1 MSNVRSPRRARGFTL
16 IELLVVIA
24 IIAILVALLL
34 PAVQQAREA
43 ARRSACKSNI
53 KQIGVAMHN
62 YHDVF
67 GTLPPGYVSNRAGIS
82 GSTSW
87 CRSGG
92 SSGTLQYAPWPVLIL
107 PYIDQ
112 TALYEAFDFNV
123 PFQAASNQMTTPN
136 SNLLVPLKAY
146 QCPSDPIYSS
156 QQFYNSYFGVMGG
169 GSAVSCGNSGC
180 SPANERAHFV
190 NGVLFASS
198 KISFR
203 DVTDGQANVFMIA
216 ETRYGDAA
224 WGASAKQDACTYPR
238 NLVGAMDPINL
249 HPNRGIHAT
258 TGFSS
263 IHVGGC
269 HVAMVDG
276 STHFLNENMDLA
288 VYRQL
293 GQCDDELPNGGFA
306 Q

>member
-1 MSNVRSPRRARGFTL
+1 MSSNRSSRRARGFTL

-43 ARRSACKSNI
+43 ARRSACKSNV
-53 KQIGVAMHN
+53 KQLGVAMHN

-67 GTLPPGYVSNRAGIS
+67 NTLPPGYVANRAGIF

-92 SSGTLQYAPWPVLIL
+92 MQYAPWTVLLL
-107 PYIDQ
+107 PYLDQ
-112 TALYEAFDFNV
+112 MGLYESFNFDV
-123 PFQAASNQMTTPN
+123 PFQAPSNQMTTPN
-136 SNLLVPLKAY
+136 SNLLVPLKTF

-156 QQFYNSYFGVMGG
+156 QPFYNSYFGVMGG
-169 GSAVSCGNSGC
+169 GSSVSCGNSGC
-180 SPANERAHFV
+180 SPANARAHFV
-190 NGVLFASS
+190 NGVMFSSS
-198 KISFR
+198 KTNFR

-224 WGASAKQDACTYPR
+224 WGASAKQDGCHYPR
-238 NLVGAMDPINL
+238 NLVGSMDSINL
-249 HPNRGIHAT
+249 HANRGVHST

-263 IHVGGC
+263 VHVGGC

-288 VYRQL
+288 VYQQL
-293 GQCDDELPNGGFA
+293 GQRDDELPNGGFA